1 MAKAAYRIL
10 FLCPILFLL
19 GCSWGQRATSPVEAW
34 TPSPP
39 PVPSATDSLGVL
51 NWTAGVSII
60 GGIIALVMTAGRL
73 GMRAIVCGASLIIL
87 SYVIAVYANLVL
99 LPILIVI
106 TIVSGLLGY
115 LTIVKAWKQR
125 RS

>member
-1 MAKAAYRIL
+1 MAKAAYKIF

-19 GCSWGQRATSPVEAW
+19 GCSWGQRATLPVEAW

-39 PVPSATDSLGVL
+39 PAADSLGVL

-60 GGIIALVMTAGRL
+60 GGIIALVMTAGLL
-73 GMRAIVCGASLIIL
+73 GMRAVISGASLIIL
-87 SYVIAVYANLVL
+87 SYVIAVYSNLVL

-125 RS
+125 RG

>member
-1 MAKAAYRIL
+1 MGKAL
-10 FLCPILFLL
+10 FNMLFFCPMLFVL
-19 GCSWGQRATSPVEAW
+19 GCSWGQKASKYEAW
-34 TPSPP
+34 QPIPQP

-60 GGIIALVMTAGRL
+60 GGIIALVMTAGRM
-73 GMRAIVCGASLIIL
+73 GWRAVITGASLIIL
-87 SYVIAVYANLVL
+87 SYVIAVYSNLVL

-115 LTIVKAWKQR
+115 LTIVKAWKQKR
-125 RS
+125 G

>member
-19 GCSWGQRATSPVEAW
+19 GCSWGQRATLPVEAW

-39 PVPSATDSLGVL
+39 PAATDSLGVL

-60 GGIIALVMTAGRL
+60 GGIIALVITAGRM
-73 GMRAIVCGASLIIL
+73 GMRAVISGAILIIL
-87 SYVIAVYANLVL
+87 SYVIAVYSNLVL